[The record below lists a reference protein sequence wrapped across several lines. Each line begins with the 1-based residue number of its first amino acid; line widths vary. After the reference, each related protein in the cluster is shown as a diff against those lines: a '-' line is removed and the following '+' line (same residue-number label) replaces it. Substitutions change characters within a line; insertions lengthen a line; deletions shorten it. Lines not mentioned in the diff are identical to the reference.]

1 MDVPYPVIA
10 VFVSIFTGLISYAI
24 AENKGHTGNSLWLW
38 FAIGFLFNV
47 LGVVASLLIS
57 KVKVCPSC
65 KESVKSD
72 AILCKH
78 CGSKL
83 ETAIPA

>member
-1 MDVPYPVIA
+1 MDVLLPFIA
-10 VFVSIFTGLISYAI
+10 LILSIVTGMISLAI
-24 AENKGHTGNSLWLW
+24 AENKGRTGYSQGLW
-38 FAIGFLFNV
+38 FAIGFLFN
-47 LGVVASLLIS
+47 LFGVAASLLIS

>member
-1 MDVPYPVIA
+1 MDVPFPAIA
-10 VFVSIFTGLISYAI
+10 VFVSIFTGIISYSI
-24 AENKGHTGNSLWLW
+24 AEDKGRTGNSLGLW

-47 LGVVASLLIS
+47 LGVVASLLIT

>member
-1 MDVPYPVIA
+1 MDVPLPAIA
-10 VFVSIFTGLISYAI
+10 VFVSIFTGIISYAI
-24 AENKGHTGNSLWLW
+24 AENKGHTGNSLSLW
-38 FAIGFLFNV
+38 FAIGFFFSV

-72 AILCKH
+72 AVLCEH

-83 ETAIPA
+83 DITLPA

>member
-1 MDVPYPVIA
+1 MDVPFPVIA
-10 VFVSIFTGLISYAI
+10 VFVSIFTGIISYAI
-24 AENKGHTGNSLWLW
+24 AEDKGRAGNSLGLW
-38 FAIGFLFNV
+38 FAIGFLFSV
-47 LGVVASLLIS
+47 VGVVASLLIS
-57 KVKVCPSC
+57 SVKVCPAC

>member
-1 MDVPYPVIA
+1 MDATLQFITITI
-10 VFVSIFTGLISYAI
+10 SMITGLISYAI
-24 AENKGHTGNSLWLW
+24 AGNKGRTGSSQALW
-38 FAIGFLFNV
+38 FSIGFLFN
-47 LGVVASLLIS
+47 LFGIAASLLIS
-57 KVKVCPSC
+57 NVKVCPSC

-83 ETAIPA
+83 EAQNTA